1 MLSMSRSHIALV
13 IALVS
18 LSACKDST
26 LQPIVSPSL
35 KGTVV
40 LNGFGLQGAT
50 LVNDTTTATTQI
62 PFGAAFDG
70 SMLSIASDTLLSTSS
85 KAGGDLLYV
94 ASLAS
99 GTLKTVQMPA
109 GSNPAGALLF
119 GAAAAQIAVALRDSQ
134 AIALVTNLSSAT
146 PTVTLLRNAGTCPV
160 RVFTYD
166 GELWVVDA
174 NQRCRTDYAILGP
187 SRLIHVPL
195 VGTARDTINLGP
207 TVLGATSVVVKG
219 DIAVVAGGGQVNF
232 ATVPASLVQGG
243 TLVQVN
249 MAGKTV
255 IMTAPTPA
263 GSFGTTIFPGKDGYL
278 YTFVYADAATFVG
291 RAMKVDFNA
300 LQAVGPQI
308 SGSAY
313 LSLRHAD
320 STLVNCSAVAGDIR
334 GRIYCPENGAGSAAT
349 LYVYNL
355 AGVLIRTIPAGQG
368 AVDVGVR

>member
-1 MLSMSRSHIALV
+1 MHSMARFKIAVAATL
-13 IALVS
+13 IG
-18 LSACKDST
+18 LSACKDSS
-26 LQPIVSPSL
+26 LQPILAPTQ

-50 LVNDTTTATTQI
+50 LANDTTSATTRI

-70 SMLSIASDTLLSTSS
+70 STSSIASDTLLTTSS

-119 GAAAAQIAVALRDSQ
+119 GATTAQIAVALRDSQ
-134 AIALVTNLSSAT
+134 AVALVTNLSSAT

-160 RVFTYD
+160 RVFAYD
-166 GELWVVDA
+166 GELWVLDA
-174 NQRCRTDYAILGP
+174 NQRCRTDYAVLGP

-195 VGTARDTINLGP
+195 VGTVRDTINLGV

-232 ATVPASLVQGG
+232 ATVPATLVQGG

-249 MAGKTV
+249 MAGKAV
-255 IMTAPTPA
+255 IATAPTPA
-263 GSFGTTIFPGKDGYL
+263 GSFGTTISLGKDGFL

-291 RAMKVDFNA
+291 RTMKVDFNA

-308 SGSAY
+308 LGSAY

-320 STLVNCSAVAGDIR
+320 STLVNCAAVAGDIR